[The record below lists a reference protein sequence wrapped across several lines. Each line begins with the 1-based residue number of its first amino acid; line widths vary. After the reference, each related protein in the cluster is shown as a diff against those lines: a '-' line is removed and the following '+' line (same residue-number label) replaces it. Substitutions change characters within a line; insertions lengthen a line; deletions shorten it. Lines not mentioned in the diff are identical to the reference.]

1 MQHGNPCLDGSL
13 TRWKAGYCQR
23 MRALGYAETS
33 AQHVQFEQLDTLLLG
48 MEQDIS
54 QQLPT
59 LDWSDPHSYM
69 PVLLLQRD
77 ATGICCM
84 WGSACRGDNAGR
96 LSLDELQDVHGHPL
110 HPLLQ
115 QQPFPFAAGF
125 QWQLAPSGTKTRQS
139 RRAGALPLAVLPL
152 AEAHLDL
159 LRHIH
164 LLVQASKTTAC

>member
-13 TRWKAGYCQR
+13 TRWKGGYAQR

-33 AQHVQFEQLDTLLLG
+33 AQHVEFEQLDALLLG

-59 LDWSDPHSYM
+59 IDWSDAHSYM
-69 PVLLLQRD
+69 AVLLLQRD

-84 WGSACRGDNAGR
+84 WGSACRDDNACR
-96 LSLDELQDVHGHPL
+96 LSLGELQDVQGHSL
-110 HPLLQ
+110 GSILQ
-115 QQPFPFAAGF
+115 QQAFPFSAGF
-125 QWQLAPSGTKTRQS
+125 RWQLAPCGTKTRQS
-139 RRAGALPLAVLPL
+139 RRAGVLSMAVLSL

-159 LRHIH
+159 LRHVH
-164 LLVQASKTTAC
+164 LLLQASVTTAC